1 MTGFLFV
8 EPKSQKIYF
17 LFVEL
22 VIFHSLFYNTHKLDS
37 CKVLLFLCL
46 VFLFD
51 FTQFFQLGLHL
62 YNLFFSV
69 GNLVSD
75 RVDLFGTWGE
85 FDVGKDINGGFTGL
99 DALFLM
105 KVFEMLVVDI
115 GSSFVF
121 GAIHLNKIIEL

>member
-1 MTGFLFV
+1 M
-8 EPKSQKIYF
+8 
-17 LFVEL
+17 
-22 VIFHSLFYNTHKLDS
+22 
-37 CKVLLFLCL
+37 CL

-75 RVDLFGTWGE
+75 GVDLFGTWGE
-85 FDVGKDINGGFTGL
+85 FDVGKNINGGFTGL

-115 GSSFVF
+115 GSSLVF